1 MHDNATG
8 SAGAGSS
15 ATVSEAGFQLDS
27 RLAGDCGV
35 IGDLPLSRV
44 LLMNDSR
51 YDWLILVPRR
61 AGVVELIDLDA
72 DAYAALS
79 GEIRVVSEAVRLH
92 AAPLKLNVAALGNMV
107 RQLHV
112 HIIARREG
120 DAAWPGPVWGAGLI
134 DPHDKDALA
143 QVCARW
149 RLALG
154 LPG

>member
-72 DAYAALS
+72 DAYAALA
-79 GEIRVVSEAVRLH
+79 GEIRAVSEAVRRH

-112 HIIARREG
+112 HIIGRQEG

-134 DPHDKDALA
+134 EPHGEDALA
-143 QVCARW
+143 QACARW
-149 RLALG
+149 RGALG